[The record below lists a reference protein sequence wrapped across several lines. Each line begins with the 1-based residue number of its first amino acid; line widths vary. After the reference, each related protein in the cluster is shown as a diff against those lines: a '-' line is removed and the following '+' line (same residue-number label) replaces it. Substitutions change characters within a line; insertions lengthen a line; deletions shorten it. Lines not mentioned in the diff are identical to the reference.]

1 MCLGNRFFRPRKFWS
16 PAPQGIFDSSGAPQ
30 GSIFW
35 AHVWPGDTGF
45 EFLRARSAC
54 APKGS
59 KFRWGP
65 AIMHFWKGASH
76 RDPPF
81 QLVGSNEFWSVV
93 LTPFDQGGS
102 KSEPPFGWGNLPAI
116 HINGPCLH
124 CTKSSNY
131 VFLEPFACSEPKK
144 SNPVSQGKDDAS
156 NNSNPRGFRKGVV
169 NRDPLSIKASPTP
182 HGRWR
187 RRRCDEFSC
196 QASPNL
202 ALALATTGLR

>member
-30 GSIFW
+30 GSVFW

-59 KFRWGP
+59 KFRWGA
-65 AIMHFWKGASH
+65 AITHFWKGASH
-76 RDPPF
+76 RGP
-81 QLVGSNEFWSVV
+81 LTNWSVP
-93 LTPFDQGGS
+93 TNSGRSYSPHSINGGS

-124 CTKSSNY
+124 CTKSSDY
-131 VFLEPFACSEPKK
+131 VFLEPFARSEPKK

-196 QASPNL
+196 QVSPNL
-202 ALALATTGLR
+202 ALALPTTGLR

>member
-1 MCLGNRFFRPRKFWS
+1 MRAK
-16 PAPQGIFDSSGAPQ
+16 
-30 GSIFW
+30 
-35 AHVWPGDTGF
+35 GF
-45 EFLRARSAC
+45 EISMGRSHHAFLEGGLTSR
-54 APKGS
+54 
-59 KFRWGP
+59 
-65 AIMHFWKGASH
+65 
-76 RDPPF
+76 PPF

-102 KSEPPFGWGNLPAI
+102 KSEPPFGWGNPPAI

-131 VFLEPFACSEPKK
+131 VFLEPFARSEPKK